1 LPENHKFVSENQKE
15 TLAQVF
21 TDIRYKRTDN
31 ELFSGMLLDVLKQQG
46 FMH

>member
-1 LPENHKFVSENQKE
+1 VSENQKE

-21 TDIRYKRTDN
+21 TDVRYKKADN
-31 ELFSGMLLDVLKQQG
+31 ELFSGMLLEVLRQQG